1 MVYLTAMHA
10 GVLLD
15 DLSLTYTFITGNLL
29 PLRTEV
35 VKFTKITKNKYD
47 KNLNYK
53 ATRKTAIRLDE
64 GLFSFKN

>member
-1 MVYLTAMHA
+1 MVSLTAMHA

-47 KNLNYK
+47 KN
-53 ATRKTAIRLDE
+53 
-64 GLFSFKN
+64 